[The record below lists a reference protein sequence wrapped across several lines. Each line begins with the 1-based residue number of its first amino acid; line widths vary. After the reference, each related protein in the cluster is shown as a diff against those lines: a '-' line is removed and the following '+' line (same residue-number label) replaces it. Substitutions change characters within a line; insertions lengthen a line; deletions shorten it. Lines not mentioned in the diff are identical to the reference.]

1 MSALGFALRA
11 TTQQAALRAL
21 RFKSGSSSLE
31 GNRGPVFALAS
42 YAAAS

>member
-1 MSALGFALRA
+1 MNALGFALRA

-31 GNRGPVFALAS
+31 LWGEGLRAEL
-42 YAAAS
+42 